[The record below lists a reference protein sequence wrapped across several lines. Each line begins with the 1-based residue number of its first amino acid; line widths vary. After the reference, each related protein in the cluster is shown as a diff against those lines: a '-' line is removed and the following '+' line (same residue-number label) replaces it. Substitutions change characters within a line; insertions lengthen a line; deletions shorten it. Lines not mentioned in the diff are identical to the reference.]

1 MKEIERKNMKKIML
15 LLLLLII
22 FTSSVSATDY
32 GSWKLKDENMASNAQ
47 IEYRYR
53 FYKNNKVGEYL
64 FYDDLKVND
73 YEYKDDNTL
82 EYLSYSN
89 WLEECDVDEN
99 KYQVE
104 IKEVNA
110 YQKVLPT
117 RFIMLSAIDE
127 DINILDI
134 KVYDKDNLVN
144 YKIINCANC
153 VTSINQNLSDKI
165 LKLQLDSAV
174 DSENLAI
181 SINLEDDGSYRL
193 ITSND
198 ANFNNISLFKEVS
211 GSNMYTFDKSWLSLA
226 TYSDIYYLD
235 SDITNDFIKK
245 IDTTTMCRYRKFKNY
260 YYNLEKVYYDDNYYV
275 DVLGYIKDSNDYK
288 IYYRNPI
295 VSAKLSTDVIK
306 SNNKV
311 SFVDNKNVDNKK
323 EDSVKINTKLDNKKP
338 TSELVNTLEV
348 SDNKNVIKYIILIVI
363 GLIIIYLIYI
373 NSSKR
378 KELE

>member
-1 MKEIERKNMKKIML
+1 MKKIML

-73 YEYKDDNTL
+73 YKYKDDNTL

-235 SDITNDFIKK
+235 SDIT
-245 IDTTTMCRYRKFKNY
+245 TMCRYRKFKNY